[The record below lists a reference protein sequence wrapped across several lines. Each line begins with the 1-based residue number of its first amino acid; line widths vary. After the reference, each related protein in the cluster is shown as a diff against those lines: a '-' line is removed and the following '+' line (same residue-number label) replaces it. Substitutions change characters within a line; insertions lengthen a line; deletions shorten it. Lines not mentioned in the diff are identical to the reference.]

1 GLRSRYITV
10 SKDTHAVMHH
20 MLEYVTESKTRRIVA
35 CSVGQ
40 TWWTPYHSLTAS
52 ILPTKSMGLLQFNS
66 PGISSIP
73 ITSSFNYNSKS
84 LRPLHLPNQVSL
96 ERRKLFAISTNT
108 ASGGSESTDVASEEP
123 PSIDFALL
131 PDGTPDVQY
140 RSACGG
146 QKLRDIMLD
155 TNIDLY
161 GPYDGPLLN
170 CSGGGTCGTCIVEVC
185 LCPLAAVVEGKE
197 ILSLRTDK
205 EKELLKKKPKT
216 WRLACQTMVGNKDSR
231 GQVSRATNSSN
242 QVEKLERILILICPR
257 CRL

>member
-1 GLRSRYITV
+1 
-10 SKDTHAVMHH
+10 
-20 MLEYVTESKTRRIVA
+20 
-35 CSVGQ
+35 
-40 TWWTPYHSLTAS
+40 
-52 ILPTKSMGLLQFNS
+52 MGLLQFNS

-108 ASGGSESTDVASEEP
+108 TSGGSESTDVASEEP

-242 QVEKLERILILICPR
+242 QVEKLKRILILICPR

>member
-1 GLRSRYITV
+1 
-10 SKDTHAVMHH
+10 
-20 MLEYVTESKTRRIVA
+20 
-35 CSVGQ
+35 
-40 TWWTPYHSLTAS
+40 
-52 ILPTKSMGLLQFNS
+52 MGLLQFNS

-84 LRPLHLPNQVSL
+84 LRPLHLPSQVSL

-108 ASGGSESTDVASEEP
+108 TSGGSESADVASEEP
-123 PSIDFALL
+123 PSIDFAFVNVRSVPKSLPIFLCSTSCRRCALLLQSKLL

-155 TNIDLY
+155 NNIDLY

-170 CSGGGTCGTCIVEVC
+170 CSGGGTCGTCIVE
-185 LCPLAAVVEGKE
+185 VVEGKE

-216 WRLACQTMVGNKDSR
+216 WRLACQTMVGNRDSR
-231 GQVSRATNSSN
+231 GQIIIQQLPEWKVHEW
-242 QVEKLERILILICPR
+242 EK
-257 CRL
+257 

>member
-1 GLRSRYITV
+1 
-10 SKDTHAVMHH
+10 
-20 MLEYVTESKTRRIVA
+20 
-35 CSVGQ
+35 
-40 TWWTPYHSLTAS
+40 
-52 ILPTKSMGLLQFNS
+52 MGLLQFNS

-108 ASGGSESTDVASEEP
+108 TSGGSESTDVASEEP
-123 PSIDFALL
+123 ASIDFAFVNVRSVPKSLPIFLCSTSCRRCALLLQSKLL

-155 TNIDLY
+155 NNIDLY

-170 CSGGGTCGTCIVEVC
+170 CSGGGTCGTCIVE
-185 LCPLAAVVEGKE
+185 VVEGKE

-231 GQVSRATNSSN
+231 GQIIIQQLPEWKVHEW
-242 QVEKLERILILICPR
+242 EK
-257 CRL
+257 